1 MSRHRGE
8 ARHPWGWRTPRGR
21 AALVAVTGASVIV
34 GGVAVAST
42 LVAGSDGV
50 TPAAR
55 APGTSVQGAS
65 PDGPRDLSA
74 GRLVIRDPV
83 ALRSPARSATVVVRS
98 SSAGAPGVG
107 ESLATLTGPT
117 VGASPRAAVPQAT
130 GSPQPTAATDP
141 STRPGSTGSAT
152 GSGAGSGTASGSST
166 GWSSGS
172 GNGSGT
178 GSGTGSGGSGSGG
191 SGSGGSGSGGSG
203 SGTTT
208 PTAWPTASPVQPS
221 ASPPPTQEPAEP
233 SHHPLPTQAKGHQK
247 NPPCGPPAQPGPAGC
262 R

>member
-1 MSRHRGE
+1 M
-8 ARHPWGWRTPRGR
+8 
-21 AALVAVTGASVIV
+21 IV

-42 LVAGSDGV
+42 LVAGSDGGA
-50 TPAAR
+50 PAAR
-55 APGTSVQGAS
+55 APGTSVQGATQ
-65 PDGPRDLSA
+65 DGPRDLSA

-83 ALRSPARSATVVVRS
+83 ALRSPARSATVVVRP
-98 SSAGAPGVG
+98 SSAGARDVG
-107 ESLATLTGPT
+107 QSLATLTGPT

-141 STRPGSTGSAT
+141 SSRPGSTGSAT
-152 GSGAGSGTASGSST
+152 GSGAGSGAGSGTASGSST

-172 GNGSGT
+172 GNGSG
-178 GSGTGSGGSGSGG
+178 GSGSGGSGSGG
-191 SGSGGSGSGGSG
+191 SGSGGSGSGGSGSGGSGGTG

>member
-1 MSRHRGE
+1 
-8 ARHPWGWRTPRGR
+8 
-21 AALVAVTGASVIV
+21 VIV

-55 APGTSVQGAS
+55 APGTSVQS
-65 PDGPRDLSA
+65 TSSDGPNDLSP
-74 GRLVIRDPV
+74 GQVVVREPV
-83 ALRSPARSATVVVRS
+83 ALRSGPRGRTLVERS
-98 SSAGAPGVG
+98 SSARLPDVSR
-107 ESLATLTGPT
+107 SLTTLTAQT
-117 VGASPRAAVPQAT
+117 VGATSGAAVPQVTRSA
-130 GSPQPTAATDP
+130 QPTAPADP
-141 STRPGSTGSAT
+141 
-152 GSGAGSGTASGSST
+152 TADPT
-166 GWSSGS
+166 ADP
-172 GNGSGT
+172 GT
-178 GSGTGSGGSGSGG
+178 GSGGGPGTGSGSGSGGSGSGGSGSGGSGSGG

-203 SGTTT
+203 SGTST

-247 NPPCGPPAQPGPAGC
+247 NPPCGPPVQPPQVAPAGC